1 MIGCVARAQGVGL
14 GNDVLPQIQRL
25 ERSAQWA
32 IANGTRTE
40 DDLNPSLPSKQ
51 MNNELQQTITAL
63 RRQADDASKRA
74 GQDPSQ
80 VQIIAVAK
88 TKPVQAILAVRECGM
103 MEIGENYVQEL
114 VEKYRAIGDAVR
126 WHFIGHLQRNKVKYI
141 APFVRMIHGVD
152 SLRLAEEIS
161 NQAARHARVIPVLLQ
176 VNTSGEESKFGVE
189 PSAALQLA
197 EGMLKLPNIQL
208 QGLMTLAAFLDD
220 PEATRPMFRLL
231 RHTRNQIQQQTGHPL
246 PHLSMGMTNDF
257 EVAIEEGSTLVRI
270 GTAIFGERGDAQ

>member
-1 MIGCVARAQGVGL
+1 MNTVCH
-14 GNDVLPQIQRL
+14 
-25 ERSAQWA
+25 
-32 IANGTRTE
+32 
-40 DDLNPSLPSKQ
+40 SLPLAVVCGSQ
-51 MNNELQQTITAL
+51 FHRILHPMNNQLQHSIATL
-63 RRQADDASKRA
+63 RQRANDACNRA
-74 GQDPSQ
+74 GRDPDQ

-88 TKPVQAILAVRECGM
+88 TKPAEAILAVRECGM

-114 VEKYRAIGDAVR
+114 VEKHRAIGDAVR

-152 SLRLAEEIS
+152 SLRLAEEI
-161 NQAARHARVIPVLLQ
+161 NRQAAQHGRVIPVLLQ

-189 PSAALQLA
+189 PSGALGLA

-220 PEATRPMFRLL
+220 PESVRPMFRQLH
-231 RHTRNQIQQQTGHPL
+231 HTRDQLQQHTGHPL

-257 EVAIEEGSTLVRI
+257 EVAIEEGATLVRI
-270 GTAIFGERGDAQ
+270 GTAIFGEREYAR